1 MSESIVVDLFHK
13 LDGLIETVVK
23 EKDELYLDSLAYVL
37 RLAYFGAE
45 DEEEAFSESFL
56 AALQDFSDNLFAEEH
71 TKQDIH
77 RAIQM
82 ALLKGM
88 KKEANRNHQMTPESI
103 ALFVGYLIQKLV
115 PDEKKHLRLFNP
127 ASGTGNLLHTV
138 LNLLK
143 HPVSAYASEIDS
155 TLLNISVMVANILE
169 QEIEYFHQDSLRP
182 LLLDP
187 VDIVISDLPVGY
199 YPDKEQAEK
208 FQLKADEGHSYAHH
222 LFIEQSL
229 IYTKPG
235 GYLIFLIPEFLF
247 TSDQAKKLNQFLHD
261 NAHIIGLFQLS
272 DSTFKKKELKK
283 SIFVL
288 RKKGE
293 HTKNVKQP
301 LLVMLPSL
309 KDTPKMENIL
319 AQINEWFKEE
329 AENLA

>member
-1 MSESIVVDLFHK
+1 MSDSKVVELFNA
-13 LDGLIETVVK
+13 LDQLIEKAMK
-23 EKDELYLDSLAYVL
+23 EKDDLYLDSLADVL
-37 RLAYFGAE
+37 KLAYYGSDAE
-45 DEEEAFSESFL
+45 SESERFADKLTLFSEKL
-56 AALQDFSDNLFAEEH
+56 LSDDH

-88 KKEANRNHQMTPESI
+88 KNEAHRNHLMTPESI
-103 ALFVGYLIQKLV
+103 ALFIGYLIQKLV
-115 PDEKKHLRLFNP
+115 HDEEKHLRLYNP

-138 LNLLK
+138 LNLLEQ
-143 HPVSAYASEIDS
+143 PVSAYASEIDS
-155 TLLNISVMVANILE
+155 TLLNISVMTANILE

-199 YPDKEQAEK
+199 YPDKEQASK
-208 FQLKADEGHSYAHH
+208 FELKADEGHSYAHH
-222 LFIEQSL
+222 LFIEQSI

-235 GYLIFLIPEFLF
+235 GYLILLIPEFLF
-247 TSDQAKKLNQFLHD
+247 TSDQANKLQRFLHEH
-261 NAHIIGLFQLS
+261 AHIIGLFQLS
-272 DSTFKKKELKK
+272 DTTFKQKEHKK
-283 SIFVL
+283 SIFII

-309 KDTPKMENIL
+309 KDTLAMENIL
-319 AQINEWFKEE
+319 LKINQWFEE
-329 AENLA
+329 EKDNLS